1 MKKEGIQ
8 TRNRKLSS
16 KTKRHR
22 RNGENGN
29 PRHVAVSSSL
39 LYDHKPPYHG
49 FPSSSPISG
58 FPGSFPGHHPPPPPP
73 PSIVHSHQIPS
84 YMIAGGSGAAGSLSE
99 SLMSAQTH
107 AFAQNSVN
115 TGYPGAFSSSLQGGC
130 SSGFGSYF
138 GNGFVGLGGSARF
151 GITSAPTNPC

>member
-22 RNGENGN
+22 RSNGENGN
-29 PRHVAVSSSL
+29 PRQMASASL
-39 LYDHKPPYHG
+39 LYDHNKPSYHG
-49 FPSSSPISG
+49 FPSSSSSTSG
-58 FPGSFPGHHPPPPPP
+58 FPGSFPGHPPPPPP
-73 PSIVHSHQIPS
+73 PRPSVVSSHQIPS
-84 YMIAGGSGAAGSLSE
+84 YMGGGGAAGSLSD
-99 SLMSAQTH
+99 SLVSVQTH

-115 TGYPGAFSSSLQGGC
+115 TGYPGAFPSLQGGC
-130 SSGFGSYF
+130 SGFGPYF